1 MNNWW
6 IRIKESIENWV
17 DAKQNRV
24 LIPKMQMR
32 EVKETVYLILNAGVP
47 KLTKEEEEE
56 GHLFSWSPD

>member
-32 EVKETVYLILNAGVP
+32 EVKETVYLILNVGVP

-56 GHLFSWSPD
+56 GHLFS

>member
-47 KLTKEEEEE
+47 KLTKEAEEE
-56 GHLFSWSPD
+56 GHLFS

>member
-56 GHLFSWSPD
+56 GHLFS